1 MPLKQSRSHKNLPA
15 NWQGHTPDYN
25 LFGAQHPSYTF
36 AMQQDFSVTYARNK
50 RVIAGLLSVFEFHH
64 QHKIRIVKLAA

>member
-1 MPLKQSRSHKNLPA
+1 MLKQSRHHTNLPL

-36 AMQQDFSVTYARNK
+36 AMAQDFSATYARNK
-50 RVIAGLLSVFEFHH
+50 RVIQRLQSVWEYRQHFIH
-64 QHKIRIVKLAA
+64 Q